1 MLDLFCR
8 LRNGELLALLVLGWR
23 ITVWSPRFLFS
34 AFCPQAMFWGLGMVV
49 LIRWLLLQHY
59 LSHLK
64 GKCVSLGKIDLI
76 FFFFFFLQGV
86 TIKTRGG
93 RANLSHARDLIFSDT
108 VISGILAPTG
118 FVDFLRLDI
127 HRTGYFA
134 LLRALA
140 ERWWDTTN
148 TFHFPC
154 GELTVTPA
162 ELTVLTG
169 VRFGSRQLEFYDDW
183 RSLSDER
190 LEELLGIIPSRESC
204 YVTRKWVRDSL
215 SAHYAMSSGLYTPTQ
230 AARLCVLLIVGC
242 SFWHTRRDTVD
253 LGILRSLEDMAVV
266 DEYNWGGAMLCMM
279 YREMSDLSRGVV
291 TSFGGTYVIWEV
303 LLLPHFF
310 FF

>member
-1 MLDLFCR
+1 M
-8 LRNGELLALLVLGWR
+8 
-23 ITVWSPRFLFS
+23 
-34 AFCPQAMFWGLGMVV
+34 
-49 LIRWLLLQHY
+49 
-59 LSHLK
+59 
-64 GKCVSLGKIDLI
+64 I
-76 FFFFFFLQGV
+76 FFFLFFLQGV

-303 LLLPHFF
+303 LLLPPSFF